1 MGLLPKDV
9 QDQVRELFRERLV
22 NPVKI
27 YHFTQALNCQY
38 CAETETLL
46 REVADLSDLIELEVY
61 NFAVDKEKAEE
72 LKVDKVPATI
82 IAPAEN
88 SRYNIR
94 FFGIPS
100 GYEFTSLIEDIVHV
114 SRGESELSPQTVEFL
129 KGIQRPLHVQVFVT
143 PTCPYCPRMVL
154 LAHKAALENKNI
166 LADMI
171 EAVEFPELSN
181 RYGVYAV
188 PKTVINDRV
197 EFEGAVPEEM
207 FVEYLRQALEQEEG

>member
-1 MGLLPKDV
+1 MGLLPKEV
-9 QDQVRELFRERLV
+9 QEQVKQLFQERLV

-38 CAETETLL
+38 CAETEALL
-46 REVADLSDLIELEVY
+46 KEVAELSDLISLEIY
-61 NFAVDKEKAEE
+61 NFAVDKEKAGTM
-72 LKVDKVPATI
+72 KVDKVPATI

-88 SRYNIR
+88 SRHNIR

-100 GYEFTSLIEDIVHV
+100 GYEFTSLIEDIIHV
-114 SRGESELSPQTVEFL
+114 SRKESDLSPQVVNFL
-129 KGIQRPLHVQVFVT
+129 KTVDRPIHIQVFVT

-154 LAHKAALENKNI
+154 LAHKAALENEKI

-171 EAVEFPELSN
+171 EAVEFPDLSN

-207 FVEYLRQALEQEEG
+207 FVEYLRQALEQEDS